1 MPKEQTDMEIIDK
14 LWARSEDGLACLSG
28 HYGSRLL
35 AIARSI
41 LDGEEAAECVNDTLL
56 AVWESIPPAR
66 PDFLFAYTAAI
77 CRNLAYD
84 RLRWENAKKRRAE
97 VVSLSAEME
106 ECIPAHAGF
115 GEASVELTQ
124 LIAGF
129 LRGLPK
135 EKRVMFVR
143 RYWYGDSLETI
154 SGRFGCSVSRVKS
167 ILFRVR
173 KGCRD
178 YLEKEGVRI

>member
-1 MPKEQTDMEIIDK
+1 MTDEQADMEIIEK
-14 LWARSEDGLACLSG
+14 LWARREEGLACLSG
-28 HYGSRLL
+28 RYGSRLL

-41 LDGEEAAECVNDTLL
+41 LDGEEAAECVNDMLL

-66 PDFLFAYTAAI
+66 PDFLFAYAAAI

-97 VVSLSAEME
+97 VVSLSVEME
-106 ECIPAHAGF
+106 ECIPAHKASG
-115 GEASVELTQ
+115 GISVEFTQ
-124 LIAGF
+124 LIVGF
-129 LRGLPK
+129 LRSLPK

-154 SGRFGCSVSRVKS
+154 SGHFGCSVSRVKS

-173 KGCRD
+173 KQCRG
-178 YLEKEGVRI
+178 YLEKEGVQI

>member
-1 MPKEQTDMEIIDK
+1 MPNEQTDMEIIEK
-14 LWARSEDGLACLSG
+14 LWARDEDGLACLLD
-28 HYGSRLL
+28 HYKGRLL

-41 LDGEEAAECVNDTLL
+41 LAEEEAAECVNDTLL

-66 PDFLFAYTAAI
+66 PDYLFAYTAAI
-77 CRNLAYD
+77 CRNFAYD

-97 VVSLSAEME
+97 VVYLSREME
-106 ECIPAHAGF
+106 ECIPAHADS
-115 GEASVELTQ
+115 GEGLVEFTQ

-135 EKRVMFVR
+135 EKRLMFMR

-154 SGRFGCSVSRVKS
+154 SAHFGCSVSRVKS

-173 KGCRD
+173 KQCRV
-178 YLEKEGVRI
+178 YLEKEGVQI